1 MLQIKLNVKNGLIFV
16 VFYNGK
22 LWTVFFVKPS
32 TKTVYCYTVLDNL
45 LECKRNSK
53 PYGVIFTMMLD
64 CTIRAVIIFRPDTI

>member
-1 MLQIKLNVKNGLIFV
+1 MDSFLLCSAMVSCGLF
-16 VFYNGK
+16 
-22 LWTVFFVKPS
+22 FFVKPS

-53 PYGVIFTMMLD
+53 PYGVIFTVMLD